1 MAKEAVF
8 TMKLE
13 PELRDA
19 FMAEAEA
26 ADRPASQIVREMMR
40 DFVKKRRDERE
51 YVEFVRRKVE
61 IARAQI
67 EAGKFVSQEQIE
79 ADVAARRA
87 DLLRRSGEDAA

>member
-1 MAKEAVF
+1 
-8 TMKLE
+8 
-13 PELRDA
+13 
-19 FMAEAEA
+19 MAEAEA
-26 ADRPASQIVREMMR
+26 LTPASQIVREMMR